1 MCVCC
6 VHHPQTPGR
15 RRLPPGPGRSG
26 AAVPPSPPG
35 KRQTLQQEDTHV
47 NTRRQL
53 REPDFTFSEDA
64 GNHQSMSLA
73 KLL

>member
-6 VHHPQTPGR
+6 VLHPQTPGH

-35 KRQTLQQEDTHV
+35 KRQTLQQEDTPV
-47 NTRRQL
+47 STRRQL
-53 REPDFTFSEDA
+53 TAPALVFSEDA

-73 KLL
+73 KHL